1 MPLSPAAS
9 APPLAAAPRSARARA
24 AAVWAL
30 TKPRLALMSLLTT
43 LVAYATAHPPAGRA
57 GATLLGTALAAAGAL
72 SLNQW
77 WERRTDA
84 LMQRTRGRPLPLA
97 SLTPGEAFAWSILFS
112 VTGTAVLA
120 LGVNLAA
127 AACAVATILLYG
139 VVYTPLKRRTRWATE
154 IGSLSGALPALL
166 GNAAAGDLLAR
177 PGLAL
182 TAILL
187 LWQMPHFFAIG
198 WRHRAD
204 YRAAGFPLLP
214 AVDPTGARTAAWSFG
229 YAVALAIVSLVP
241 CALGWFGLFY
251 AVVTLAANAWFL
263 RCAWRFLHEPDRDRG
278 ARSLFFASL
287 VYLPLVMGALLAEQL
302 PVFASAS

>member
-1 MPLSPAAS
+1 MPFSPAAS
-9 APPLAAAPRSARARA
+9 SLPLTAARSPGARVA
-24 AAVWAL
+24 AIIAL
-30 TKPRLALMSLLTT
+30 TKPRLALMSVLTT

-84 LMQRTRGRPLPLA
+84 VMERTRGRPLPRATL
-97 SLTPGEAFAWSILFS
+97 SPREALAWSLAFS
-112 VTGTAVLA
+112 VSGVALLA
-120 LGVNLAA
+120 AGVNLSAA
-127 AACAVATILLYG
+127 AFAAATILLYG

-182 TAILL
+182 TAVLL
-187 LWQMPHFFAIG
+187 FWQMPHFFAIG
-198 WRHRAD
+198 WRHRVD

-214 AVDPTGARTAAWSFG
+214 AIDPKGRRTAAWSLG
-229 YAVALAIVSLVP
+229 YALVLAIVSLAP
-241 CALGWFGLFY
+241 CALGWFGVYY
-251 AVVTLAANAWFL
+251 AVVVLAANAWFL
-263 RCAWRFLHEPDRDRG
+263 RRAWQFWRTPDRDRG
-278 ARSLFFASL
+278 ARKLFFASL

-302 PVFASAS
+302 AA